1 MVDGGVRNVSP
12 LGDVLDTD
20 PDEVVIINC
29 DPRRPPESLL
39 DFRHALDI
47 GRAALGIA
55 VNEIFANDVRE
66 FIRINRNVEEA
77 AAHGVTLHNENGK
90 PYKHYEYRLIEPR
103 ETLGDSLDFSRESL
117 DRYMELGWE
126 RAREVLG

>member
-12 LGDVLDTD
+12 LGDVLDAD
-20 PDEVVIINC
+20 PAEVVIINC
-29 DPRRPPESLL
+29 DPRRPPVAHQS
-39 DFRHALDI
+39 FRHALDI

-55 VNEIFANDVRE
+55 INEIFANDLRE
-66 FIRINRNVEEA
+66 FIRINRNVREA
-77 AAHGVTLHNENGK
+77 AAHGVTLHNEHGK
-90 PYKHYEYRLIEPR
+90 PYKYYDYKLIEPN

-117 DRYMELGWE
+117 DRYMELGWA